1 MSSKNLPPINEKESS
16 NEESINLSNE
26 ENIKEKIKDQNIFV
40 QNIDYNEQKQKQ
52 VQNSDNIFKI
62 ET

>member
-62 ET
+62 GT

>member
-26 ENIKEKIKDQNIFV
+26 ENIKEKIKDKNIFV
-40 QNIDYNEQKQKQ
+40 QNIDYNEQK
-52 VQNSDNIFKI
+52 
-62 ET
+62 